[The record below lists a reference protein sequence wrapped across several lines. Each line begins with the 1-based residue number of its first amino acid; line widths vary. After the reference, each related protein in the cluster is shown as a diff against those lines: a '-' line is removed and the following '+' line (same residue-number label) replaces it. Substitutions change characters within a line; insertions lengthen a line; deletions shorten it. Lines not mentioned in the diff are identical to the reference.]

1 MKSTL
6 GWMVWAG
13 LGALALIGAV
23 AALFLISR
31 PAPVAVHAAP
41 VSSLAALP
49 SGVVRP
55 LPESVAFDP
64 RQVELG
70 KRLFDDRRLSSD
82 GSVSCATCHVL
93 QKYGTDGLPV
103 SAGVRGRQGEMNAP
117 SVFNCAFNFRQ
128 FWDGRADTLEDQI
141 DGPVGNPR
149 EMDADWTMVM
159 DRLAQDADLQRLAR
173 SAYGRPLD
181 PAVVRSAIAAFERSL
196 VTPDSPFDRY
206 LRGDE
211 KALSAEA
218 VTGWRRFRELGC
230 IACHQG
236 VNLGGNM
243 YATMGVMGDY
253 FNGRSVRKVDLGLYN
268 RTGRDEDKFKFKVP
282 SLRNVA
288 ETGPYFHDGRVNSLD
303 QAVADMA
310 RYQLGLDLNDA
321 DRQALIAFLNSLTG
335 KMPRTAL

>member
-1 MKSTL
+1 MKSTS
-6 GWMVWAG
+6 GWMVWTG
-13 LGALALIGAV
+13 LGAVALIGAV
-23 AALFLISR
+23 AALFLLSR
-31 PAPVAVHAAP
+31 PAPVAVHIAP
-41 VSSLAALP
+41 VSFRAALP

-55 LPESVAFDP
+55 LPEAVAFDP

-70 KRLFDDRRLSSD
+70 KRLFNDPRLSSD
-82 GSVSCATCHVL
+82 GSVSCATCHTL
-93 QKYGTDGLPV
+93 RKYGVDGLRV
-103 SAGVRGRQGEMNAP
+103 SAGVRGQQGDMNAP

-128 FWDGRADTLEDQI
+128 FWDGRVETLEDQI

-149 EMDADWTMVM
+149 EMDTSWPVVL
-159 DRLAQDADLQRLAR
+159 DRLGKDADLQRLAQA
-173 SAYGRPLD
+173 AYGRPLGES
-181 PAVVRSAIAAFERSL
+181 VIRSAIATFERSL

-206 LRGDE
+206 LRGDA
-211 KALSAEA
+211 KALNAEA
-218 VTGWRRFRELGC
+218 LTGWRRFRELGC

-253 FNGRSVRKVDLGLYN
+253 FGGRPVRKVDLGLYN

-310 RYQLGLDLNDA
+310 RYQLGLDLDEA
-321 DRQALIAFLNSLTG
+321 DRAALIAFLNSLTG
-335 KMPRTAL
+335 KLPQTAL